1 MLRADQIEFEAF
13 AARVFQMHDPR
24 AIVDSITPGSVD
36 GGRDAMCLRCH
47 LGPTAAEM
55 MGLGVDDRRVANERS
70 TTQLTLTRSSSL
82 TDNLSFIPFSSSVTL
97 D

>member
-1 MLRADQIEFEAF
+1 MN
-13 AARVFQMHDPR
+13 RVALLLP
-24 AIVDSITPGSVD
+24 
-36 GGRDAMCLRCH
+36 
-47 LGPTAAEM
+47 PTALA
-55 MGLGVDDRRVANERS
+55 DRWLSRGNERS